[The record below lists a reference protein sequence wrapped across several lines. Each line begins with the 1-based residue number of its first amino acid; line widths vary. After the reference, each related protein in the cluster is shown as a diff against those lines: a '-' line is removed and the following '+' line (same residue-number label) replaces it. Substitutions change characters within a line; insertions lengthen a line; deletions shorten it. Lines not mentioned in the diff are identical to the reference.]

1 MFAGIIVDFIE
12 IVLQVIG
19 AFGPVFGPIL
29 FAVVI
34 IVLSRKHFVL
44 AFLGTSVLSSVINII
59 CWIFPNSTTGLATGN
74 QLLSLATI
82 QNAIDL
88 VIYAEMS
95 SWGIGADI
103 LIVVLGGLS
112 IFLYTKFI
120 FN

>member
-1 MFAGIIVDFIE
+1 VFAGIIVDIIE
-12 IVLQVIG
+12 IVLQLLG
-19 AFGPVFGPIL
+19 AFGPIFGPVL

-34 IVLSRKHFVL
+34 IALSRKHFIL

-88 VIYAEMS
+88 VIYTEMS
-95 SWGIGADI
+95 TWGIGADF
-103 LIVVLGGLS
+103 LIIVLGGIS
-112 IFLYTKFI
+112 IFLYVRYV